1 MGLGGVGPTPLKVEK
16 ANEILLG
23 KKIEENHIDQLAKE
37 AQAISNPIAN
47 VYASAEYRKEMTYL
61 LTQRA
66 LKESLKR
73 ALER

>member
-1 MGLGGVGPTPLKVEK
+1 
-16 ANEILLG
+16 LG

-47 VYASAEYRKEMTYL
+47 VYASAEYRKEMAYL